1 MASTYDPQAA
11 AHALAKA
18 DKPLGRVIRKAGPF
32 RLSPL
37 KIQSPFEA
45 LLRAI
50 VYQQLSGK
58 AAATIYGRVEALV
71 PGRGGPKPADLL
83 QLRDE
88 QLRGAG
94 MSRAKTAAVKD
105 LAAKAVD
112 GVVPTLAQLRR
123 MSDEAIIERLI
134 TIRGIGVWSVE
145 MLLFR
150 MGRPDVLPVSDLGI
164 RKGMQL
170 VYELAE
176 MPAPKA
182 VLAHGERWRPY
193 RSVASWYLWRAVE
206 ILPFADLKTAPKAA
220 VRRSCS

>member
-1 MASTYDPQAA
+1 MTTYDPQAA
-11 AHALAKA
+11 ARELARS
-18 DKPLGRVIRKAGPF
+18 DKQLARVIKRAGPF
-32 RLSPL
+32 ELSPL

-58 AAATIYGRVEALV
+58 AAATIYGRVEALL
-71 PGRGGPKPADLL
+71 PGRGGPRPAHVLK
-83 QLRDE
+83 LRDE
-88 QLRGAG
+88 ALRGAG

-105 LAAKAVD
+105 LAAKAVE
-112 GVVPTLAQLRR
+112 GVVPTMAQLKR
-123 MSDEAIIERLI
+123 MSDEEIVSRLVA
-134 TIRGIGVWSVE
+134 IRGIGVWSVE

-150 MGRPDVLPVSDLGI
+150 LGRPDVLPTSDLGI

-182 VLAHGERWRPY
+182 VLAHGERWRPF

-206 ILPFADLKTAPKAA
+206 ILPFADVRGKPKSS
-220 VRRSCS
+220 VRRSCT

>member
-1 MASTYDPQAA
+1 MTTSYDPKLAA
-11 AHALAKA
+11 RKLSKSDPQLA
-18 DKPLGRVIRKAGPF
+18 RVIKAAGPF
-32 RLSPL
+32 ELSPL

-50 VYQQLSGK
+50 VYQQLSGR

-71 PGRGGPKPADLL
+71 PNRRGPQPADLL
-83 QLRDE
+83 KLNDE
-88 QLRGAG
+88 ALRGAG

-112 GVVPTLAQLRR
+112 GVVPTLAQLGR
-123 MSDEAIIERLI
+123 MNDEEIIERLV

-150 MGRPDVLPVSDLGI
+150 LGRPDVLPTSDLGI
-164 RKGMQL
+164 RKGLQL
-170 VYELAE
+170 VYELGDL
-176 MPAPKA
+176 PPPKA
-182 VLAHGERWRPY
+182 VLTHGERWRPY

-206 ILPFADLKTAPKAA
+206 ILPFADVERPNRPA
-220 VRRSCS
+220 VRRSCT